1 MPFHSKWALA
11 TSHKKN
17 NKPYVDASRSKQ
29 TKVNNTKKHAVKQ
42 NTQKTDNTMLPF
54 TGRVSYTDAS
64 GSKPKSNTRNDKIP
78 RPSRRSKKNKVDVQP
93 RKSKSSSNKNNHISD
108 FKANIKNVAL
118 SKSYANVCL
127 SCNECLFSE
136 NHDACVVKYLKAVQ
150 KRKKAKPV
158 TQKEKIQ
165 RKATEIV
172 LWYLDSGYSKH
183 MTRQCDKLIN
193 FVSMFIG
200 TVRFNND
207 HFAAIIGYRDLQ
219 IGNIT
224 ILRVYYVEGLSHN
237 IFPVGKFC
245 DSDLEVAFKKHTC
258 FVRNLEG
265 VDLLLGSHG
274 SNLFTISIDE
284 MMKSSPIYDLEEM
297 DLRWQMAM
305 LTIRARRFLKNT
317 GRKLTINGNESVGFD
332 KSKVECYNC
341 HKKGHFA
348 RECRAPRNQD
358 YKNKEST
365 RRTVSVEI
373 YHSTTLVSCDA
384 LVGMT
389 RSELR
394 QRKELIMNSWGLLIF
409 KF

>member
-150 KRKKAKPV
+150 KCKKAKSV

-224 ILRVYYVEGLSHN
+224 ILRVYYIEGLGN
-237 IFPVGKFC
+237 NLFPVGKFC
-245 DSDLEVAFKKHTC
+245 DSDLEVASINRKRYILVITDDYSQFTWVKFLRTKDETLEIIIKILKHAQVSLNAT
-258 FVRNLEG
+258 
-265 VDLLLGSHG
+265 DLLFQPMFDEYFKPPSDV
-274 SNLFTISIDE
+274 STTISVATLPPPDTARASSSTTIDQDALSLST
-284 MMKSSPIYDLEEM
+284 SSNNELTSPLINSTNVEEP
-297 DLRWQMAM
+297 
-305 LTIRARRFLKNT
+305 N
-317 GRKLTINGNESVGFD
+317 
-332 KSKVECYNC
+332 
-341 HKKGHFA
+341 
-348 RECRAPRNQD
+348 
-358 YKNKEST
+358 NKE
-365 RRTVSVEI
+365 E
-373 YHSTTLVSCDA
+373 A
-384 LVGMT
+384 
-389 RSELR
+389 
-394 QRKELIMNSWGLLIF
+394 
-409 KF
+409 